1 MRWEVL
7 ISIFHNTRHTQC
19 ALGSGDAAR
28 GVAAGR
34 EDRRPARMDAEEC
47 LGAIRKGL
55 LEEVTW
61 AEP

>member
-1 MRWEVL
+1 MPWGAR
-7 ISIFHNTRHTQC
+7 N
-19 ALGSGDAAR
+19 AAR

-34 EDRRPARMDAEEC
+34 EDRRPARIDAEES
-47 LGAIRKGL
+47 LRAIRKGL